1 MVPTSS
7 DSIPHSTHLL
17 AEPFI
22 RQGLYLR
29 NWSPRTADIYRR
41 AIDTLRDVPLTK
53 AGLADW
59 LIALRAKG
67 VSTGGVNLR
76 IRSINSFL
84 TWLHEEGHV
93 GQRLKLKVLPKSPT
107 PIDLLRDQDVHRLLA
122 FRPHSKTQRRA
133 WTLIVLLLDTG
144 LRIDEALGLERRHVH
159 LDDLMLRVLG
169 KGNKERL
176 VPISKEARKHLFRFL
191 QTNSGRFVFG
201 TRDDVRLRYRNAYRD
216 ISRLCAK
223 LKLTG
228 ATHPHAFR
236 HYFAVSYVRAGGDIY
251 RLSRI
256 LGHTSISTT
265 QLYLRSMGI
274 EHLREGHHSPLTR

>member
-7 DSIPHSTHLL
+7 DSIPQPTHLL

-29 NWSPRTADIYRR
+29 NWSPRTATIYRK
-41 AIDTLRDVPLTK
+41 AIDTLRDVPMTK
-53 AGLADW
+53 AGLSEW
-59 LIALRAKG
+59 LVALRARG
-67 VSTGGVNLR
+67 LSVGGVNIH
-76 IRSINSFL
+76 IRSVNSFL

-93 GQRLKLKVLPKSPT
+93 GQGLKLKVLPKSPT
-107 PIDLLRDQDVHRLLA
+107 PIDLLRDEDVRRLLA

-169 KGNKERL
+169 KGHKERL
-176 VPISKEARKHLFRFL
+176 VPISKEARTHLFRYL
-191 QTNSGRFVFG
+191 QAQTGRFVFG

-223 LKLTG
+223 LRLDNAIAQQNAANG
-228 ATHPHAFR
+228 GLG
-236 HYFAVSYVRAGGDIY
+236 VSQDWMEALLQNAQFLDDLEARERDRRSYYDLVQSG
-251 RLSRI
+251 
-256 LGHTSISTT
+256 
-265 QLYLRSMGI
+265 QL
-274 EHLREGHHSPLTR
+274 